1 MREGLYDYLF
11 PALQTATSPS
21 EDAISVDAAVMINP
35 VRITGPTS
43 STGAASGAVE
53 GVAPARL
60 IVTVMSGDDR
70 QRWDRRHA
78 NAPSIGAPG
87 LPEVFAPF
95 EHHFPTRGEA
105 LEIACGQGRLAV
117 WLAQRGMDVLGV
129 DVSPV
134 AIERARRL
142 AAAGG
147 VADRCRFDVVDL
159 DDGLPEGPPVDLL
172 VCHMFRDRRLD
183 QPMIDRL
190 APGGILA
197 VVNLS
202 EVGSGPGP
210 YRSRPGELREAFARL
225 ETLAEGEGDGIVW
238 FLGRRET

>member
-1 MREGLYDYLF
+1 M
-11 PALQTATSPS
+11 S
-21 EDAISVDAAVMINP
+21 ED
-35 VRITGPTS
+35 
-43 STGAASGAVE
+43 
-53 GVAPARL
+53 
-60 IVTVMSGDDR
+60 DR
-70 QRWDRRHA
+70 EHWDRRYA
-78 NAPSIGAPG
+78 NDAVGFPD
-87 LPEVFAPF
+87 LPDVFAPLQDL
-95 EHHFPTRGEA
+95 FPTRGNA

-134 AIERARRL
+134 AIDRARRL
-142 AAAGG
+142 AVASG

-159 DDGLPEGPPVDLL
+159 DDGLPGGPRADLV

-197 VVNLS
+197 VATLS
-202 EVGSGPGP
+202 EVGSGPGSF
-210 YRSRPGELREAFARL
+210 RARPGELPEAFARL
-225 ETLAEGEGDGIVW
+225 EILAEREGDGLAL